1 MKLLVFLFA
10 LLMGFL
16 PQESLDSASVNMQNT
31 CVSKEFLL
39 GKTHYEQ
46 DSTFVLISSEHTV
59 LRKPNNYIK
68 KETYEAFKKMYEAA
82 RQDGINLVIT
92 SASRNFWVQRYI
104 WEQKWKASKI
114 ADKKQRALEILKYNS
129 MCGTSRHHWGTELD
143 FNSPKLEFWNSERGK
158 KTYKW
163 LCENA
168 HKYGFYQPYTAKSPN
183 GRNRGYNEEKWHW
196 SYAPLSAEYTRQ
208 YKLLIKPSD
217 LKGFLGDDLV
227 EELDIIGNYVF
238 GIAQPNKSLL
248 L

>member
-16 PQESLDSASVNMQNT
+16 PQESLDSVSANMQNT
-31 CVSKEFLL
+31 SVSKEFLL

-238 GIAQPNKSLL
+238 GIAQPNRSLL

>member
-1 MKLLVFLFA
+1 
-10 LLMGFL
+10 
-16 PQESLDSASVNMQNT
+16 
-31 CVSKEFLL
+31 
-39 GKTHYEQ
+39 
-46 DSTFVLISSEHTV
+46 
-59 LRKPNNYIK
+59 
-68 KETYEAFKKMYEAA
+68 MYEAA

-104 WEQKWKASKI
+104 WEQKWKASKT

-238 GIAQPNKSLL
+238 GIAQPNRSLL

>member
-1 MKLLVFLFA
+1 
-10 LLMGFL
+10 
-16 PQESLDSASVNMQNT
+16 
-31 CVSKEFLL
+31 
-39 GKTHYEQ
+39 
-46 DSTFVLISSEHTV
+46 
-59 LRKPNNYIK
+59 
-68 KETYEAFKKMYEAA
+68 
-82 RQDGINLVIT
+82 
-92 SASRNFWVQRYI
+92 
-104 WEQKWKASKI
+104 
-114 ADKKQRALEILKYNS
+114 
-129 MCGTSRHHWGTELD
+129 GTELD

-238 GIAQPNKSLL
+238 GIAQPNRSLL

>member
-1 MKLLVFLFA
+1 
-10 LLMGFL
+10 
-16 PQESLDSASVNMQNT
+16 MQNT

-238 GIAQPNKSLL
+238 GIAQPNRSLL